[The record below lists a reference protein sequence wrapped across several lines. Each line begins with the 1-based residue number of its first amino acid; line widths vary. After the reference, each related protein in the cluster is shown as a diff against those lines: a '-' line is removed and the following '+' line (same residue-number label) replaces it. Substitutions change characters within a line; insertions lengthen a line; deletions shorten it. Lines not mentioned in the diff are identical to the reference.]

1 MTSDFQRE
9 LAELW
14 AAGTSILYVVT
25 HEEARAVE
33 ICASIAAGVDRGF
46 AVWSSHR
53 GLDPTAREAK
63 SALEALDVLGTAI
76 APAMAVLLDF
86 HDALVDPIVVR
97 RLRDLVPAFT
107 AEQHC
112 VVIIAPE
119 LKLPDGL
126 AADTAVVRLPL
137 PDEAELTHLVD
148 SLIVGANAS
157 APTEQRD
164 AAVRSARGLTSTQAR
179 RAFVRALLVD
189 PALGPT
195 AISAVLRDKR
205 RILARD
211 LGLEDVEIGEKPED
225 IGGLE
230 TFKAWLFERAEAMA
244 PDARRFGLQPPR
256 GVLLVGVQ
264 GCGKSLS
271 AK

>member
-1 MTSDFQRE
+1 MTDFARE

-86 HDALVDPIVVR
+86 QDALVDPIVVR

-107 AEQHC
+107 AEQRC

-126 AADTAVVRLPL
+126 AADTAVLRLPL

-148 SLIVGANAS
+148 SLILGANAA
-157 APTEQRD
+157 APLAQRD
-164 AAVRSARGLTSTQAR
+164 AAVRAARGLTSTQAR

-189 PALGPT
+189 PAL
-195 AISAVLRDKR
+195 
-205 RILARD
+205 
-211 LGLEDVEIGEKPED
+211 
-225 IGGLE
+225 
-230 TFKAWLFERAEAMA
+230 RAERDRPGPA
-244 PDARRFGLQPPR
+244 
-256 GVLLVGVQ
+256 
-264 GCGKSLS
+264 
-271 AK
+271 